1 MDGFKNTTKT
11 RYFTRPNE
19 GFGYAKGGEIV
30 SRNDMAGGQGPMK
43 TPAVVAKYAKGGKV
57 TPPKVTGPK
66 GVAKVGKVMG
76 EYGKGELHSGSK
88 SGPVVKNPKQA
99 IAIALSEGR
108 KASKMAM
115 GGRACYNEGG
125 AAETKDAM
133 KNAMKNPPKNPPKI
147 PRSMIENISSRP
159 GPDTRPLRV
168 DRLEG
173 RETPSSV
180 TVEQKRVTVDRDRN
194 YRGRAGDI
202 GGALAGEERA
212 MQAIAPRSDLDRR
225 LREAP
230 RPAKPSSAR
239 DYIPDFMEPALERVG
254 ILGRKRGGLAVMP
267 KGKKGKC

>member
-1 MDGFKNTTKT
+1 MDGFKNSTKT

-30 SRNDMAGGQGPMK
+30 SRNDMAGGQGPMNA
-43 TPAVVAKYAKGGKV
+43 PAMVGKYAKGGKV

-76 EYGKGELHSGSK
+76 EYKEGKLHSGSK
-88 SGPVVKNPKQA
+88 TGPVVKNPKQA
-99 IAIALSEGR
+99 VAIALSEGR

-115 GGRACYNEGG
+115 GGRACYKEGG
-125 AAETKDAM
+125 SAK
-133 KNAMKNPPKNPPKI
+133 PKI
-147 PRSMIENISSRP
+147 PRSMIENITRRP
-159 GPDTRPLRV
+159 DPDTRPLPV

-173 RETPSSV
+173 LETPRSV
-180 TVEQKRVTVDRDRN
+180 SIEKERVTVDRGRN

-267 KGKKGKC
+267 KGKKGKS

>member
-99 IAIALSEGR
+99 VAIALSEGR

-115 GGRACYNEGG
+115 GGRACYKEGG
-125 AAETKDAM
+125 S
-133 KNAMKNPPKNPPKI
+133 PKPKI

-159 GPDTRPLRV
+159 GPDTRPLPV

-173 RETPSSV
+173 RETPRSV
-180 TVEQKRVTVDRDRN
+180 SIEKERVTVDRGRN

-202 GGALAGEERA
+202 PVGPRTDQE
-212 MQAIAPRSDLDRR
+212 MQMQRTDLDRKLSNR
-225 LREAP
+225 GMGQLTDQEA
-230 RPAKPSSAR
+230 RMMRRSSAR

-267 KGKKGKC
+267 KGKKGKS

>member
-66 GVAKVGKVMG
+66 GIAKVGKVMG
-76 EYGKGELHSGSK
+76 EYGKGELHSGSAK
-88 SGPVVKNPKQA
+88 GPVVKNPKQA
-99 IAIALSEGR
+99 VAIALSEGR
-108 KASKMAM
+108 KASHMNK
-115 GGRACYNEGG
+115 GGRACYQEGG
-125 AAETKDAM
+125 AALKNVM
-133 KNAMKNPPKNPPKI
+133 KT
-147 PRSMIENISSRP
+147 SRVLP
-159 GPDTRPLRV
+159 V
-168 DRLEG
+168 DREEG
-173 RETPSSV
+173 RESVLVNRPKGRPNSV
-180 TVEQKRVTVDRDRN
+180 TIEEKRVTVGRGRN
-194 YRGRAGDI
+194 YPGRAGDI
-202 GGALAGEERA
+202 GGALAGSSLTAAEERA

-239 DYIPDFMEPALERVG
+239 DYIPDFLEPALERAG

>member
-125 AAETKDAM
+125 AAK
-133 KNAMKNPPKNPPKI
+133 PKNPPKI

-159 GPDTRPLRV
+159 GPDTRPLPV

-173 RETPSSV
+173 RETPRSV
-180 TVEQKRVTVDRDRN
+180 SIEKERVTVDRGRN
-194 YRGRAGDI
+194 YPGRAGDI
-202 GGALAGEERA
+202 PIGRRTDLGSAVTPSE
-212 MQAIAPRSDLDRR
+212 LDRR

-267 KGKKGKC
+267 KGKKGKS